1 LILTQSGKSYLWKGK
16 GSSIDE
22 LSCARLIGMD
32 FGLTGEIEE
41 VEDGNEPASFLQ
53 TFGSGTAIPKSA
65 DHWRMKPN
73 YNKYCGRLFCA
84 NSVEPQVS
92 RCQARRSCKVC

>member
-1 LILTQSGKSYLWKGK
+1 MCSGFPYLISTQSGKSYLWKGR
-16 GSSIDE
+16 GSGIEE

-41 VEDGNEPASFLQ
+41 VEDGSEPATFLEI
-53 TFGSGTAIPKSA
+53 FGPGTVVPKSA

-73 YNKYCGRLFCA
+73 YN
-84 NSVEPQVS
+84 VS
-92 RCQARRSCKVC
+92 NYLLGPFLYS